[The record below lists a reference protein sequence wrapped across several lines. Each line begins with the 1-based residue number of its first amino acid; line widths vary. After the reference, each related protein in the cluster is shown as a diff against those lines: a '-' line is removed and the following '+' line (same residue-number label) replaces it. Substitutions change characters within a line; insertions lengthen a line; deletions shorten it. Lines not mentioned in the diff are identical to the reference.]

1 MSRKMFLLGIV
12 VVFLLSN
19 FLVACTPAAT
29 PAPDTAKEDTPVVVA
44 TQAPQ
49 EPEKHEE
56 PEVAEP
62 SCDFDK
68 QTCEFLKGKDFS
80 GQTLV
85 VGVWGG
91 DIEKMLREI
100 VIPPLEARGARV
112 ELLLG
117 GAGDRLAKIYAEK
130 DNPTMDIAYINIH
143 TAAQAVQDGVVE
155 SASDEIPVYAD
166 LYDFAK
172 PNGYGMSI
180 TGVGILYN
188 KSTFSSPPEWADLWK
203 PEYKG
208 KIAFPTFPS
217 TGADA
222 MMAVAGR
229 LEGGD
234 EHDTDVVFN
243 KIAQL
248 KPVPMV
254 FTSND
259 ELNLMMDK
267 GDIVA
272 APQLSA
278 YAWAGVDQYESLG
291 FSWPKDP
298 GPMLAMDV
306 LCIVKGTK
314 NRDLALA
321 WTQIALSP
329 KTQQAYAERIYF
341 GPTNSKVQ
349 ISGDLTER
357 VIYGQERLDSLL
369 KPDYPYIAKIRKDLV
384 ERWNK
389 EIIAD

>member
-1 MSRKMFLLGIV
+1 MSRKPLYLLITIF
-12 VVFLLSN
+12 FLLS
-19 FLVACTPAAT
+19 LLLTSCSPKAAPESVKQKATAEEAPPAA
-29 PAPDTAKEDTPVVVA
+29 V
-44 TQAPQ
+44 
-49 EPEKHEE
+49 EE
-56 PEVAEP
+56 EASDEIP
-62 SCDFDK
+62 CDFDE
-68 QTCEFLKGKDFS
+68 QTCEFLKGQDFT
-80 GQTLV
+80 GKTLV

-91 DIEKMLREI
+91 DIEKILREV
-100 VIPPLEARGARV
+100 VIPPLEARGARI

-155 SASDEIPVYAD
+155 PASDEIPAYAD

-172 PNGYGMSI
+172 SNGYGMSI
-180 TGVGILYN
+180 TGVGILYS
-188 KSTFSSPPEWADLWK
+188 KSAFSSPPEWADLWK

-234 EHDTDVVFN
+234 EHDTDIVFN

-369 KPDYPYIAKIRKDLV
+369 KPDYPYIAEIRKDLV

-389 EIIAD
+389 EIIKD